1 MTRKLDVIVE
11 CASCSTPAEQLVVER
26 FRERGVSPSE
36 PGWWP
41 TKAAQTELYLD
52 GTVHAQGDNGTESFE
67 QFGDGRYRWLV
78 KCPRCGRGSPVR
90 AERMDIVL
98 DTIVQTAA
106 SYGLTQSPI
115 VDVLFVV
122 DQAKDAHGLSNPPAP

>member
-11 CASCSTPAEQLVVER
+11 CASCSTPAEQVVVER
-26 FRERGVSPSE
+26 FRQRDSPVDQL
-36 PGWWP
+36 GWWP
-41 TKAAQTELYLD
+41 SRNAQTEIYPD
-52 GTVHAQGDNGTESFE
+52 GTVHVQGDDGTASFE

-98 DTIVQTAA
+98 DTIVQIAA
-106 SYGLTQSPI
+106 TYGVKQAPI
-115 VDVLFVV
+115 VDVLYVV
-122 DQAKDAHGLSNPPAP
+122 DQAKDAHGLPEPPAP